1 METVDCDSEEIWDV
15 CCFAEIVCSGLKFF
29 VAFLGIFL
37 RDVLEIDEDSLRP
50 LCSIFGETATCYNLL
65 KVYSALN
72 LLKFIFLIDDF
83 YFRAQV
89 ADTMEIDA
97 EELDLQFGIQTLQA
111 EEFLGDCVTEEA
123 TICVHMSL
131 DGGKKKKKRKPKT
144 TPKVIKHKHKKR
156 AKALLDYF
164 SVDDASGKVKRL
176 KQESPA
182 GAGIYMADHPDRFT
196 CGKTG
201 TMFYKLTADGKRL
214 PSPEQKQ
221 PKKAEVVKAAPAAK
235 KKGKK

>member
-1 METVDCDSEEIWDV
+1 M
-15 CCFAEIVCSGLKFF
+15 K
-29 VAFLGIFL
+29 
-37 RDVLEIDEDSLRP
+37 
-50 LCSIFGETATCYNLL
+50 
-65 KVYSALN
+65 
-72 LLKFIFLIDDF
+72 
-83 YFRAQV
+83 AQV
-89 ADTMEIDA
+89 AEDMEIDA

-111 EEFLGDCVTEEA
+111 EEFLGDCVTAEA

-156 AKALLDYF
+156 AKSLLDYF

-201 TMFYKLTADGKRL
+201 AMFYKLTADGKRL
-214 PSPEQKQ
+214 PSPEQKA
-221 PKKAEVVKAAPAAK
+221 PKKAEAKAAAPAK

>member
-1 METVDCDSEEIWDV
+1 MGDPTGQTQTHYVEESCLVAD
-15 CCFAEIVCSGLKFF
+15 LK
-29 VAFLGIFL
+29 
-37 RDVLEIDEDSLRP
+37 
-50 LCSIFGETATCYNLL
+50 
-65 KVYSALN
+65 
-72 LLKFIFLIDDF
+72 
-83 YFRAQV
+83 AQV
-89 ADTMEIDA
+89 AENMEIDA

-111 EEFLGDCVTEEA
+111 EEFLGDCVTAEA

-131 DGGKKKKKRKPKT
+131 DGGKKK
-144 TPKVIKHKHKKR
+144 KKR

-214 PSPEQKQ
+214 PSPEQRA
-221 PKKAEVVKAAPAAK
+221 PKKVEVVKAAATKKKAK
-235 KKGKK
+235 K

>member
-1 METVDCDSEEIWDV
+1 MGEPTGQTQTHYV
-15 CCFAEIVCSGLKFF
+15 
-29 VAFLGIFL
+29 
-37 RDVLEIDEDSLRP
+37 EDSCLV
-50 LCSIFGETATCYNLL
+50 ADL
-65 KVYSALN
+65 K
-72 LLKFIFLIDDF
+72 
-83 YFRAQV
+83 AQV
-89 ADTMEIDA
+89 AENMEIDA

-201 TMFYKLTADGKRL
+201 TMFYKLTADGKSL
-214 PSPEQKQ
+214 PSPEQRA
-221 PKKAEVVKAAPAAK
+221 PKKADAAKAAPAAK

>member
-1 METVDCDSEEIWDV
+1 MGTGQSQTHYV
-15 CCFAEIVCSGLKFF
+15 
-29 VAFLGIFL
+29 
-37 RDVLEIDEDSLRP
+37 EDSCLV
-50 LCSIFGETATCYNLL
+50 ADL
-65 KVYSALN
+65 K
-72 LLKFIFLIDDF
+72 
-83 YFRAQV
+83 AQV
-89 ADTMEIDA
+89 AENMEIDA

-131 DGGKKKKKRKPKT
+131 DGGKKKKKRKAKDHPKGH
-144 TPKVIKHKHKKR
+144 KHKHKKR

-182 GAGIYMADHPDRFT
+182 GAGVYMADHPDRFT

-201 TMFYKLTADGKRL
+201 AMFYKLTADGKRL
-214 PSPEQKQ
+214 PSPEQRA
-221 PKKAEVVKAAPAAK
+221 PKKVEVVKAAATKKKAK
-235 KKGKK
+235 K

>member
-1 METVDCDSEEIWDV
+1 MGEPTGQTQTHYV
-15 CCFAEIVCSGLKFF
+15 
-29 VAFLGIFL
+29 
-37 RDVLEIDEDSLRP
+37 EDSCLV
-50 LCSIFGETATCYNLL
+50 ADL
-65 KVYSALN
+65 K
-72 LLKFIFLIDDF
+72 
-83 YFRAQV
+83 AQV
-89 ADTMEIDA
+89 AENMEIDA

-182 GAGIYMADHPDRFT
+182 GAGVYMADHPDSPVVRPEPCST
-196 CGKTG
+196 NSP
-201 TMFYKLTADGKRL
+201 LTVRDSHLQSREHQRKSRL
-214 PSPEQKQ
+214 SKPLPPRRRQRSEHFLFLSNDKMSL
-221 PKKAEVVKAAPAAK
+221 
-235 KKGKK
+235 

>member
-1 METVDCDSEEIWDV
+1 MEAVSCDSEEIWDV
-15 CCFAEIVCSGLKFF
+15 CCFAELDCGDLKFF
-29 VAFLGIFL
+29 VAFPCIFFWNIYEP
-37 RDVLEIDEDSLRP
+37 DDDSLGS
-50 LCSIFGETATCYNLL
+50 LCNIFGETATCYNFL
-65 KVYSALN
+65 KVYSS
-72 LLKFIFLIDDF
+72 LKLSKYIFLIYDF

-89 ADTMEIDA
+89 AENMEIDA

-111 EEFLGDCVTEEA
+111 EEFLGDCVTAEA

-156 AKALLDYF
+156 AKSLLDYF

-201 TMFYKLTADGKRL
+201 AMFYKLTADGKRL

-221 PKKAEVVKAAPAAK
+221 PKKAEAAVKVVAK
-235 KKGKK
+235 KKAKK